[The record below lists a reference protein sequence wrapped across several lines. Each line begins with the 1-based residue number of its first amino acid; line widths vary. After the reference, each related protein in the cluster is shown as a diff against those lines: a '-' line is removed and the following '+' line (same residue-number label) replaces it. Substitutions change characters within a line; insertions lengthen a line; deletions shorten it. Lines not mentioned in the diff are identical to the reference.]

1 MLNEGQSAQWHYS
14 FYCRRGLRTKSSRS
28 ALKFGLASQVETS
41 RQTIRCSLSNSKAR
55 GESHSPPSL
64 FRRPP
69 VESEYA
75 PPSGLVIWCCVNW
88 FNCCS
93 RRPVQKRALTALVKD
108 ENCPVKRSRLR
119 PLRGG
124 GCLSQFAFFGD
135 VMRIRLV
142 YPANKEHFHRSYE
155 WRRWR
160 RLRSYGA
167 HVSGPIWAL
176 SNVIYTLL
184 RKFQKHACVSAL
196 MGIVW
201 NLTSFIVA
209 NMIRACISRIFFLT
223 LKILAKFKT
232 LRRT

>member
-1 MLNEGQSAQWHYS
+1 MYVTREHLFNCQVLNERQSAQWHYS

-28 ALKFGLASQVETS
+28 ALKFGLPSQVENS
-41 RQTIRCSLSNSKAR
+41 RQTIFCSLSNSRER
-55 GESHSPPSL
+55 GETGSPPSL

-93 RRPVQKRALTALVKD
+93 RKPVQKRALTALVKD

-142 YPANKEHFHRSYE
+142 YPANKEHFHRSE
-155 WRRWR
+155 RVAACSS
-160 RLRSYGA
+160 L
-167 HVSGPIWAL
+167 
-176 SNVIYTLL
+176 TLL
-184 RKFQKHACVSAL
+184 RPSHAD
-196 MGIVW
+196 GP
-201 NLTSFIVA
+201 NLSFIERYLSA
-209 NMIRACISRIFFLT
+209 A
-223 LKILAKFKT
+223 
-232 LRRT
+232 